1 MNRVRVKSVYT
12 FQPVGIDKFDPRSDA
27 KPGDQVRVINL
38 RGAPK
43 ANTMGHCH
51 IESLDGEFLGM
62 VHVNSL
68 VRDNPKEA
76 VAKLETMQTDYP
88 DGIPWNLALNAIS
101 NL

>member
-68 VRDNPKEA
+68 VRDNPKRKPWQSSRRCRRITPMA
-76 VAKLETMQTDYP
+76 FH
-88 DGIPWNLALNAIS
+88 GIS
-101 NL
+101 H